1 MTKLANGLLFIVFTF
16 LVIGIAST
24 MTLEHFENLPIA
36 TRTKCPTRN
45 MDYDIRGEAY
55 YPPIKDYLLSSTE
68 LGPQDP
74 AYCSPGLRLTT

>member
-1 MTKLANGLLFIVFTF
+1 MNPKLASGLLLILFTLVF
-16 LVIGIAST
+16 IGIASSVVI
-24 MTLEHFENLPIA
+24 EHFDTLPIA

-55 YPPIKDYLLSSTE
+55 YPPIKDYLLMSTE

-74 AYCSPGLRLTT
+74 AYCSRGLQL